1 MDQTGGFAASSWL
14 VRQVASDRG
23 DDREVYRCEV
33 QPGVTALE
41 MSVCQVN
48 RPDSSAWQKVFQG
61 GRF

>member
-23 DDREVYRCEV
+23 DGREVYRCEV
-33 QPGVTALE
+33 PPRVTALE

-48 RPDSSAWQKVFQG
+48 RPDSSAWQRAFPVD
-61 GRF
+61 RF